1 MNTLLV
7 CTLLAINDTPPHNI
21 SLLPSCITIFNF
33 YCLTPPV
40 LLTCLSNNM
49 VSFLRGENEVF
60 TLLLTPVDLTENL
73 THIYQLINML
83 AFILSSC
90 LGKEMNLL

>member
-1 MNTLLV
+1 
-7 CTLLAINDTPPHNI
+7 
-21 SLLPSCITIFNF
+21 
-33 YCLTPPV
+33 
-40 LLTCLSNNM
+40 M